1 MKVLLTDWV
10 RFVCATRH
18 EDIDKVARVRSYDS
32 SRQAIQDYATIW
44 EAARAT
50 SAAPTFFDP
59 IVIGRQTYG
68 DGGMLANNPVAEV
81 WSEARDLW
89 YPKVDDISPHVKCIL
104 SIGTGDPG
112 LRPVEE
118 KIWGFVKDTLIGI
131 ATETRKT
138 AEDFRQAHGEMFDA
152 GRAFRFN
159 VEQGLQDVGLE
170 EHLKAGLILTA
181 TGSYMESQEHVDRV
195 EPCASNL
202 ASKRCTFLLE
212 DFS

>member
-1 MKVLLTDWV
+1 M
-10 RFVCATRH
+10 CATRH
-18 EDIDKVARVRSYDS
+18 EDIDKVARLRSYDS
-32 SRQAIQDYATIW
+32 DRQAIPDHATVW

-50 SAAPTFFDP
+50 SAAPTFFEP
-59 IVIGRQTYG
+59 ITIGQQTYG
-68 DGGMLANNPVAEV
+68 DGGMLANNPVHEV
-81 WSEARDLW
+81 WSEARDIW
-89 YPKVDDISPHVKCIL
+89 RPKSDDISPYIKCIL

-112 LRPVEE
+112 LRSLEN
-118 KIWGFVKDTLIGI
+118 KIWAFAKDTLSAI

-138 AEDFRQAHGEMFDA
+138 AEDFRQAHSEMFDA

-170 EHLKAGLILTA
+170 EYLKAGLILTA

-195 EPCASNL
+195 DRCASNL
-202 ASKRCTFLLE
+202 ASKQCTFLLE